1 MTQPGACTACRAL
14 MAHPYDRAPHAN
26 LVSDAVSRIT
36 LSDAHLDLYD
46 CLVCGARFRYR
57 RARLAGAIEWVCF
70 GFRRPASR
78 CPPGTAFGVAPLP
91 PSP

>member
-14 MAHPYDRAPHAN
+14 MAHPYERPPHAN
-26 LVSDAVSRIT
+26 LVSDGTSRIT

-46 CLVCGARFRYR
+46 CLECGARFRYR
-57 RARLAGAIEWVCF
+57 RARPAGAIEWVCF
-70 GFRRPASR
+70 GFRPPVSGRPSGIAVGA
-78 CPPGTAFGVAPLP
+78 PPLR